1 MSISPNVPSP
11 QESYHYEGGGTP
23 RWITILFA
31 VVIAGVG
38 AMAYAGYSAQSHL
51 QQEVT
56 KAQDQN
62 KILTA
67 QLDQANTRLAEL
79 KGQMDVTSQKI
90 GMTQAELADAR
101 SRAEAIRKQ
110 QTASDQKLSEKIAQA
125 QKESEAQIG
134 AVATDV
140 TGAKK
145 DIESTRTDLEAT
157 KSKLDR
163 ATGDMGVMSGLIA
176 RNHDDLEELKRR
188 GDRNYF
194 EFTIQRAKTPQH
206 VGPVQIALNK
216 TDSKKSKY
224 TITVLADDK
233 SIEKKDRTAG
243 EPVQFYVKGS
253 ARTAPLRNRGV
264 RREQE
269 YHHWLPVHAEGR
281 QQRAGGS
288 RGGGACET
296 LTKFYWAEDI
306 PRLSCR
312 GTVINKPC
320 STH

>member
-38 AMAYAGYSAQSHL
+38 AVAYAGYSAQTHL

-67 QLDQANTRLAEL
+67 QLDQANSRLAEL

-90 GMTQAELADAR
+90 GMTQAELAEAR
-101 SRAEAIRKQ
+101 SRAESIRKA

-176 RNHDDLEELKRR
+176 HNHDDLEELKRR
-188 GDRNYF
+188 GDRNYY
-194 EFTIQRAKTPQH
+194 EFTVQKAKTPQR
-206 VGPVQIALNK
+206 VGPVQMSLNK
-216 TDSKKSKY
+216 ADAKKSRY
-224 TITVLADDK
+224 TMTVLVDDK
-233 SIEKKDRTAG
+233 AIEKKDKTAG

-253 ARTAPLRNRGV
+253 ARSTPYEIVVFDVGKNAITGYLSTPK
-264 RREQE
+264 E
-269 YHHWLPVHAEGR
+269 
-281 QQRAGGS
+281 GGS
-288 RGGGACET
+288 TPAAAAPAAAPAAAT
-296 LTKFYWAEDI
+296 PA
-306 PRLSCR
+306 
-312 GTVINKPC
+312 KP
-320 STH
+320 

>member
-38 AMAYAGYSAQSHL
+38 AVAYAGYSAQTHL

-67 QLDQANTRLAEL
+67 QLDQANSRLAEL

-101 SRAEAIRKQ
+101 SRAESIRKA

-176 RNHDDLEELKRR
+176 HNHDDLEELKRR
-188 GDRNYF
+188 GDRNYY
-194 EFTIQRAKTPQH
+194 EFTVQRAKTPQR
-206 VGPVQIALNK
+206 VGPVQMSVNK
-216 TDSKKSKY
+216 TDAKKSRY
-224 TITVLADDK
+224 TMTVLVDDK
-233 SIEKKDRTAG
+233 AIEKRDKTAG

-253 ARTAPLRNRGV
+253 ARTTPYEIVVFDVGKNMITGYLSTPK
-264 RREQE
+264 E
-269 YHHWLPVHAEGR
+269 
-281 QQRAGGS
+281 
-288 RGGGACET
+288 GGGAP
-296 LTKFYWAEDI
+296 AAAA
-306 PRLSCR
+306 PAAAPPA
-312 GTVINKPC
+312 KP
-320 STH
+320 

>member
-11 QESYHYEGGGTP
+11 QESYNYEGGGTP

-67 QLDQANTRLAEL
+67 QLDAANSRLAEL
-79 KGQMDVTSQKI
+79 KGRMDVTSQKI

-110 QTASDQKLSEKIAQA
+110 QTASDAKLTAELAQA
-125 QKESEAQIG
+125 QKESAAQIG

-157 KSKLDR
+157 KSRLDR
-163 ATGDMGVMSGLIA
+163 ANGDMGVMSGLIA
-176 RNHDDLEELKRR
+176 HNHDDLEELKRR
-188 GDRNYF
+188 GDRNYY
-194 EFTIQRAKTPQH
+194 EFTVTKAKTPQR
-206 VGPVQIALNK
+206 VGPVQMSLNK
-216 TDSKKSKY
+216 TDPKKSKY
-224 TITVLADDK
+224 TVTVLVDDK
-233 SIEKKDRTAG
+233 AIEKKDKTAG

-253 ARTAPLRNRGV
+253 ARTTPYEIVVFDVGKNQLTGYLSTPKDASSAPASA
-264 RREQE
+264 
-269 YHHWLPVHAEGR
+269 PA
-281 QQRAGGS
+281 A
-288 RGGGACET
+288 AP
-296 LTKFYWAEDI
+296 A
-306 PRLSCR
+306 
-312 GTVINKPC
+312 KP
-320 STH
+320 